1 MKQISLHLEGQR
13 YGKLTVIKEEEPLYS
28 NSNKMIRRWL
38 CLCDCGKTTVVRH
51 GDIRNGRTLSCG
63 CYNFEK
69 ESKAKIHGYSRTKL
83 GRVFEAMKQRCNNPN
98 NKNYRDYGGRG
109 IKVCNEWLE
118 NQSSFYEWSINN
130 GYKEGLTIDR
140 IDVNGNYEPSNCRWT
155 NQETQC
161 VNQRVRKDN
170 KTGCKN
176 IHISNGKYVV
186 QITRNKKKK
195 YYGSYNTLEE
205 AIEAKKKIEKQIDFS
220 GGMNN
225 GNL

>member
-28 NSNKMIRRWL
+28 NSNKMIRRWF
-38 CLCDCGKTTVVRH
+38 CLCDCGKTTIVRH

-98 NKNYRDYGGRG
+98 NKNYSDYGGRG
-109 IKVCNEWLE
+109 IKVCNEWQE
-118 NQSSFYEWSINN
+118 NPSSFYEWSIKN

-140 IDVNGNYEPSNCRWT
+140 INVNGNYEPSNCRWT
-155 NQETQC
+155 DCETQC
-161 VNQRVRKDN
+161 INQRIRKDN
-170 KTGCKN
+170 KTGYKN
-176 IHISNGKYVV
+176 IYKANNKYIV

-205 AIEAKKKIEKQIDFS
+205 AIEVKKNIEKQHTLF
-220 GGMNN
+220 GGEE
-225 GNL
+225 